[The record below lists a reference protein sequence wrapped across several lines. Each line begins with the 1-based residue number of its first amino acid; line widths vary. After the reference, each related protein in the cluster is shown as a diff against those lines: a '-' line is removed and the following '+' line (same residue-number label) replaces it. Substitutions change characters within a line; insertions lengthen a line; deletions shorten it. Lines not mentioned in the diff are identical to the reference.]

1 MIIVKATDQR
11 RDQIINLL
19 QSQKLPSEDLPLLLN
34 DFYIALEEDKLI
46 GVIGMERYS
55 HYGLLRSMAVHP
67 GYRNRHIAET
77 LVNMLEDK
85 AAATGITSMFLLTET
100 AANYF
105 ERKGY
110 DTITRDDVPND
121 LMGSSEFNHVC
132 PESATVMKKQLIEHG
147 VTVS

>member
-1 MIIVKATDQR
+1 MNIVKATDQR
-11 RDQIINLL
+11 RDGILNLL
-19 QSQKLPSEDLPLLLN
+19 QSQKLPSEDLPFFLN

-67 GYRNRHIAET
+67 DYRNKHIAET
-77 LVNMLEDK
+77 LLLRLEKK
-85 AAATGITSMFLLTET
+85 AVSSGITAMFLLTET

-121 LMGSSEFNHVC
+121 LMGSPEFSHVC
-132 PESATVMKKQLIEHG
+132 PVSATVMKKQLIENA
-147 VTVS
+147 VTVT